1 MSGNWIDGLVEYFAP
16 HAGLRRRAARGVLAA
31 YEAATPSRQRKF
43 RRDSGG
49 PDQQVQKGAVAIRT
63 QARHFDQNHDIARG
77 ILRTLVNNT
86 VGPNGIGIEPQP
98 RRADGTIHEEYAKL
112 LREGW
117 RDWTRA
123 PEVTGRLHWARSCR
137 LMGRTWIRDG
147 EAFAQELIGP
157 VPFLDHGTRVP
168 YSLELFEPDMVPMD
182 YTDGDRIRQG
192 IECNAWGKPVGYWVY
207 KKHPGENAIGR
218 SSSDLKRIGADRM
231 LHLAFLDRLGQR
243 RGVSEFAS
251 VITRLE
257 DIKDY
262 EESERIAA
270 KIAAMFT
277 AYIRK
282 GTPELYNP
290 ESTEKYSD
298 GTPKARDMR
307 LAPGMIIDNLIPGE
321 EVGMIDSNRPNPN
334 LITFRQGQLR
344 AVAAGTNASYSSIS
358 RDYGG
363 TFSSQRQELVEQWI
377 NYSVMTDDFTGQFVQ
392 PVWERFV
399 QVAHLS
405 GVIPRPDDV
414 PEALADDASYIA
426 QAMPWID
433 PYKEAMAWELL
444 AKNGFASEIEVMR
457 RRGVNPRDV
466 LEQISTWREVAKEKG
481 LVFSSDAANDTGS
494 AAPKTAAKDATTE
507 ADPATGDPKQNNQ
520 E

>member
-1 MSGNWIDGLVEYFAP
+1 MSGNWIDSLVEYFAP

-49 PDQQVQKGAVAIRT
+49 PDQQVFKGAVSIRT
-63 QARHFDQNHDIARG
+63 QARHLDQNHDIARG

-86 VGPNGIGIEPQP
+86 VGANGIGIEPQP
-98 RRADGTIHEEYAKL
+98 RRADGTIHEEYAKA

-117 RDWTRA
+117 SDWIRR
-123 PEVTGRLHWARSCR
+123 PEVTGRLHWSRACR
-137 LMGRTWIRDG
+137 MMARTWLRDG
-147 EAFAQELIGP
+147 ESFAQELIGP

-192 IECNAWGKPVGYWVY
+192 IERNAWGQPVGFWVY
-207 KKHPGENAIGR
+207 KQHPGDNLTSRGAGGM
-218 SSSDLKRIGADRM
+218 KRIGADRM
-231 LHLAFLDRLGQR
+231 LHMAFLDRIGQL

-262 EESERIAA
+262 EESERVAA
-270 KIAAMFT
+270 KIAAMLT

-282 GTPELYNP
+282 GTPDLYNP
-290 ESTEKYSD
+290 ESAEKYAD
-298 GTPKARDMR
+298 GSPKPRDMR
-307 LAPGMIIDNLIPGE
+307 LAPGMIIDNLTAGE
-321 EVGMIDSNRPNPN
+321 EVGMIDSKRPNPN
-334 LITFRQGQLR
+334 VITFRQGQLR
-344 AVAAGTNASYSSIS
+344 AVAAGANVSYSSAS
-358 RDYGG
+358 RDYNG
-363 TFSSQRQELVEQWI
+363 TFSAQRQELVEQWV
-377 NYSVMTDDFTGQFVQ
+377 NYAVLTDDFTGQFVR

-399 QVAHLS
+399 QVANMS
-405 GVIPRPDDV
+405 GIVPRPADV
-414 PEALADDASYIA
+414 PEPLADDALFVA

-444 AKNGFASEIEVMR
+444 AKAGFASEIEVMR

-466 LEQISTWREVAKEKG
+466 LEQITTWREATKDKG
-481 LVFSSDAANDTGS
+481 LVFSSNAANDAGAT
-494 AAPKTAAKDATTE
+494 APKTAADDAAGGEGNPAKD
-507 ADPATGDPKQNNQ
+507 ADPADGR
-520 E
+520 